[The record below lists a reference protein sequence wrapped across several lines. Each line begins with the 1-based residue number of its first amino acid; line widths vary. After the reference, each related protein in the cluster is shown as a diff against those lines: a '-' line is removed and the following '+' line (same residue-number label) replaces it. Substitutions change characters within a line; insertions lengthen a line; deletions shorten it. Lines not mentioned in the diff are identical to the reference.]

1 MISHCF
7 KFLILQVGAE
17 KGCTPIHIYF
27 LLVDLH
33 FQIIPCTLLISPVV
47 CWHRWYMF
55 PENSLFCMLKTIQI
69 IFLRKNF
76 LGINILVWGG
86 TNHYHKGYGWCRLK
100 VKLLSHIRLF
110 GTLWTVAHQN
120 SPSMGFSRQEYWSGV
135 PMPSPGD
142 WIMGQKS
149 GKYEN
154 SQVKIC
160 RFELKQFL

>member
-76 LGINILVWGG
+76 LGINILVWGDESLSQ
-86 TNHYHKGYGWCRLK
+86 RLWLMQTESE
-100 VKLLSHIRLF
+100 VAQSYP
-110 GTLWTVAHQN
+110 TLWDPMDC
-120 SPSMGFSRQEYWSGV
+120 SPSEFSVHGIFQARVLEWGANAFSRGLNN
-135 PMPSPGD
+135 GA
-142 WIMGQKS
+142 
-149 GKYEN
+149 
-154 SQVKIC
+154 KIW
-160 RFELKQFL
+160 QI

>member
-76 LGINILVWGG
+76 LGINILVWG
-86 TNHYHKGYGWCRLK
+86 YESLSQRLWLMQTESE
-100 VKLLSHIRLF
+100 VAQSYP
-110 GTLWTVAHQN
+110 TLWDPMDC
-120 SPSMGFSRQEYWSGV
+120 SPSDCSIHGIFQARVLEWGATAFSRGLNN
-135 PMPSPGD
+135 GA
-142 WIMGQKS
+142 
-149 GKYEN
+149 
-154 SQVKIC
+154 KIW
-160 RFELKQFL
+160 QI